1 MNYISLWAPLQRTF
15 TILIC
20 FNVKRVTKKF
30 LNVDLELKEKC
41 FGLFVKDKND
51 RKTRLRNYFLSM
63 IKHVI
68 FKGRANKSNIRK
80 EEISKVLISK
90 CRKFIKEDLQNK
102 FQFAKKNKN
111 IRFFKEQFLID
122 EILGRFDGDV
132 FIINL

>member
-1 MNYISLWAPLQRTF
+1 
-15 TILIC
+15 
-20 FNVKRVTKKF
+20 
-30 LNVDLELKEKC
+30 
-41 FGLFVKDKND
+41 
-51 RKTRLRNYFLSM
+51 M

-68 FKGRANKSNIRK
+68 FKGRANKSNIKK